1 MDFGI
6 WCNGSTL
13 DFGSDNPGSIPG
25 IPTKP
30 TRRFPGKN
38 LKYYEIQTYC
48 IIRQFGERSGFVN

>member
-30 TRRFPGKN
+30 TRRFPGKI
-38 LKYYEIQTYC
+38 KVI
-48 IIRQFGERSGFVN
+48 